1 MKKLFTFVLASVLLM
16 ACNNTK
22 TKTVEVETEMN
33 KVEILVKNS
42 TDQIVSITAT
52 YGIDKPDQVW
62 NINPGDS
69 ATIASNCSAAG
80 RTLPTECSEFQA
92 QLLPVGGSGNPS
104 TGKFSL
110 SYQLEPGNQLK
121 CIDWNAYGSPMEST
135 IYSLDTDWKY
145 TLTWGSNPANQTG
158 WPIKN
163 TVEIKDVTCK
173 TVATP
178 GVGTGFKCE

>member
-1 MKKLFTFVLASVLLM
+1 MKKLFTLLLAATLLV

-22 TKTVEVETEMN
+22 TEKTNTTTEMN
-33 KVEILVKNS
+33 KVEILVTNS

-52 YGIDKPDQVW
+52 YGIDTKGQVW

-69 ATIASNCSAAG
+69 ATIASNCSASG

-163 TVEIKDVTCK
+163 TVEIKDATCTTTAVT
-173 TVATP
+173 
-178 GVGTGFKCE
+178 GGTGFKCE